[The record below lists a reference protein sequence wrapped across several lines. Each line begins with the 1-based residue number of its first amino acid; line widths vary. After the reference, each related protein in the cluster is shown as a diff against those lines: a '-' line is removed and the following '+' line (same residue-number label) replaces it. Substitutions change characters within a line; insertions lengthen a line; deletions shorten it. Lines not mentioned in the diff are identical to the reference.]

1 MDRETKS
8 QYTLTVT
15 ATDGIQS
22 SYCVVRL
29 NIDDTNDNAPHFGK
43 HIYSFDISEDTP
55 IGTTLG
61 GVSAHDP
68 DLGAAGEVTYSMTSA
83 WGNDTFH
90 LDRETG
96 MFKLL
101 RVLDFEEVSLD
112 RIRYLSLI

>member
-1 MDRETKS
+1 M
-8 QYTLTVT
+8 

-22 SYCVVRL
+22 SSCIVRL
-29 NIDDTNDNAPHFGK
+29 DIDDTNDNAPHFGK

-61 GVSAHDP
+61 GVSANDP
-68 DLGAAGEVTYSMTSA
+68 DSGAAGEVTYSLTSA

-101 RVLDFEEVSLD
+101 RVLDFEEVS
-112 RIRYLSLI
+112 REEI